1 MTSKGSETRQLLYRA
16 EEVAELLGIGR
27 TRVFALV
34 KSGDLRSVK
43 IGTSRRVPHS
53 AVVEYVHRLE
63 QAA

>member
-1 MTSKGSETRQLLYRA
+1 MNGEGARRNQLLYRP

-27 TRVFALV
+27 TRVFGLV
-34 KSGDLRSVK
+34 KSGELRSVK

-53 AVVEYVHRLE
+53 AVVEYIRRLE